1 MTAATIERVSPPA
14 VDQDGEID
22 WRALL
27 EQAMTM
33 PGSLGNTYCRFHQY
47 SLANQLLLW
56 SQGVTEPCAPFK
68 VWKAL
73 GRIPVKG
80 GARFVRHPRPVYEI
94 DKETGEKV
102 IKVMRFK
109 LRRSTFPYSNTV
121 GPDIEW
127 PELPEWDAQ
136 RALAA
141 LDIRQVP
148 YAMIDG
154 NCQGYSTGR
163 TVAVSPVAVHPLP
176 TLMHE
181 IGHVMLGHTTD
192 CAEGE
197 TPCSRGVRE
206 FQAEAVAYLLA
217 HELELDA
224 WAPEESR
231 AYIQHWLGDE
241 QVTDAHI
248 RAVFTV
254 VDKILK
260 AGRTAAAEVE
270 AEDQDVESSAA

>member
-1 MTAATIERVSPPA
+1 MTAATIERVSSPA
-14 VDQDGEID
+14 VDQDGDID

-27 EQAMTM
+27 DQAMTM
-33 PGSLGNTYCRFHQY
+33 PGSLGNTYCRFYQY
-47 SLANQLLLW
+47 SLTNQLLLW
-56 SQGVTEPCAPFK
+56 SQGVSEPCAPFK

-80 GARFVRHPRPVYEI
+80 GARLVRHPRPVYET
-94 DKETGEKV
+94 DAGTGERVLKFV
-102 IKVMRFK
+102 RFV

-121 GPDIEW
+121 GPDVEW

-141 LDIRQVP
+141 LDIVQVP
-148 YAMIDG
+148 FAMIDG

-163 TVAVSPVAVHPLP
+163 TIAISPISVFPAK
-176 TLMHE
+176 TLFHE
-181 IGHVMLGHTTD
+181 LGHVMLGHTID

-197 TPCSRGVRE
+197 SPCSRGVQE

-248 RAVFTV
+248 RAVFTA

-260 AGRTAAAEVE
+260 AGRAAAAEVE
-270 AEDQDVESSAA
+270 DQEVESSAA